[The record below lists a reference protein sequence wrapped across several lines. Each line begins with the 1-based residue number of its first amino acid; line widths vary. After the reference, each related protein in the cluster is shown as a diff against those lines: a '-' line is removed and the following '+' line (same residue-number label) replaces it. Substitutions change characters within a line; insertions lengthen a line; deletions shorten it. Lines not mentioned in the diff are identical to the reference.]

1 MNELQF
7 NQDLSQPERFE
18 LKADATRA
26 LMELMDSD
34 DGFVVIGETVKGFV
48 VQDRAT
54 EGVLEVTAVV
64 KKATK
69 DLDLN
74 DLVIDLLDEKMAK
87 DEAKVKREAERLAK
101 KSAREKEKAKAKA
114 KEKTE

>member
-1 MNELQF
+1 MQELQF

-18 LKADATRA
+18 LKADVTRA
-26 LMELMDSD
+26 LIELMDADSR
-34 DGFVVIGETVKGFV
+34 FNVIGETVKGFV
-48 VQDRAT
+48 VQDRET

-69 DLDLN
+69 DSDLN
-74 DLVIDLLDEKMAK
+74 DVIVDLLDEKMAK

-101 KSAREKEKAKAKA
+101 KTAREKEKAKAKPKA
-114 KEKTE
+114 DTE